1 MILLADSGSTKVHWC
16 LLTAS
21 GQCSDVFTDG
31 INPLFQTT
39 IAMQNSISNQL
50 LPQIAPLL
58 WAGNLTHVFF
68 YGAGCTPE
76 KKVFVQKALE
86 MVFKKAEVHVESD
99 MLGAARGLLGHNPG
113 VACILGTGSGSCFYD
128 GQQIEWAVPSL
139 GYILGDEGSAAV
151 LGKRLVGDL
160 LKNPEASPLNGANG
174 LRRKGYEDLKELFF
188 KEQETSMADI
198 IEKVYRQPFPNRFL
212 AKLSKF
218 CADHIDDPRIHDLV
232 YDHFVQFIRRNLVQY
247 FHKINDHMVNDQMVN
262 DPYGEADRMNEVNKE
277 IVNDQMVND
286 QMVNANGVGFVGS
299 VAYYYRPILEEAM
312 KAEKIPLGTILKDP
326 IEGLKEYH
334 KDAIIPTTE

>member
-1 MILLADSGSTKVHWC
+1 MVLIADSGSTKVHWC
-16 LLTAS
+16 LVTAS
-21 GQCSDVFTDG
+21 GQSSDVFTDG

-58 WAGNLTHVFF
+58 WAGTLTHVFF

-86 MVFKKAEVHVESD
+86 AVFKKAEVTVESD
-99 MLGAARGLLGHNPG
+99 MLGAARGLLGRKEG

-128 GQQIEWAVPSL
+128 GAHIGWGVPSL

-160 LKNPEASPLNGANG
+160 LKNQMGD
-174 LRRKGYEDLKELFF
+174 DLKEAFF
-188 KEQETSMADI
+188 KEHETSMADI

-212 AKLSKF
+212 AKLSRF
-218 CADHIDDPRIHDLV
+218 CADHIADQRIHDLV

-247 FHKINDHMVNDQMVN
+247 KASTPI
-262 DPYGEADRMNEVNKE
+262 
-277 IVNDQMVND
+277 
-286 QMVNANGVGFVGS
+286 GFVGS
-299 VAYYYRPILEEAM
+299 IAYYYRPILEKAM
-312 KAEKIPLGTILKDP
+312 KAEGLPLGTILKDP

-334 KDAIIPTTE
+334 KDVIKPTTE

>member
-1 MILLADSGSTKVHWC
+1 MSMILIADSGSTKVHWC

-50 LPQIAPLL
+50 LPQISSLL
-58 WAGNLTHVFF
+58 WAGTLTHVFF

-86 MVFKKAEVHVESD
+86 AVFKKAEVHVESD
-99 MLGAARGLLGHNPG
+99 MLGAARGLLGHNAG

-128 GQQIEWAVPSL
+128 GEKIAWAVPSL

-160 LKNPEASPLNGANG
+160 LKNQLGD
-174 LRRKGYEDLKELFF
+174 DLKEAFF
-188 KEQETSMADI
+188 AEYETSMADI

-212 AKLSKF
+212 AKLSRF
-218 CADHIDDPRIHDLV
+218 CADHIDDPRIRALV
-232 YDHFVQFIRRNLVQY
+232 YDHFVQFIRRNLKQY
-247 FHKINDHMVNDQMVN
+247 FQM
-262 DPYGEADRMNEVNKE
+262 P
-277 IVNDQMVND
+277 NDQMVND
-286 QMVNANGVGFVGS
+286 QMVNAVGFVGS
-299 VAYYYRPILEEAM
+299 IAYYYRPILEEAM
-312 KAEKIPLGTILKDP
+312 AAEGIPVGTILQDP
-326 IEGLKEYH
+326 VEGLKEYH
-334 KDAIIPTTE
+334 KSAVVPTTE

>member
-1 MILLADSGSTKVHWC
+1 MILIADSGSTKVHWC
-16 LLTAS
+16 LVTAS
-21 GQCSDVFTDG
+21 GQCSDFRTDG
-31 INPLFQTT
+31 INPMFQTCD
-39 IAMQNSISNQL
+39 AMRNSICNQL

-58 WAGNLTHVFF
+58 WAGTLTHVFF

-86 MVFKKAEVHVESD
+86 MVFKKAQIQVESD
-99 MLGAARGLLGHNPG
+99 MVGAARGLLGHNAG
-113 VACILGTGSGSCFYD
+113 VACILGTGSGSCYYN
-128 GQQIEWAVPSL
+128 GENIEWNVPSL

-160 LKNPEASPLNGANG
+160 LKNQLGD
-174 LRRKGYEDLKELFF
+174 DLKEAFF
-188 KEQETSMADI
+188 KEYETSMPDI
-198 IEKVYRQPFPNRFL
+198 FEKVYRQPFPNRFL

-218 CADHIDDPRIHDLV
+218 CADHIEDKRIHDLV

-247 FHKINDHMVNDQMVN
+247 FPMT
-262 DPYGEADRMNEVNKE
+262 
-277 IVNDQMVND
+277 
-286 QMVNANGVGFVGS
+286 NAQSPITNGIGFVGS
-299 VAYYYRPILEEAM
+299 IAYYYRPILEEAM
-312 KAEKIPLGTILKDP
+312 KAEGLPLGTILQDP

>member
-16 LLTAS
+16 LVTAS
-21 GQCSDVFTDG
+21 GQYSDVFTDG
-31 INPLFQTT
+31 INPLFQTCD
-39 IAMQNSISNQL
+39 AMRNSICNQL

-58 WAGNLTHVFF
+58 WAGTLTHVFF

-76 KKVFVQKALE
+76 KKVYVQRALE
-86 MVFKKAEVHVESD
+86 GVFKKAEVHVESD
-99 MLGAARGLLGHNPG
+99 MLGAARGLLGREAG
-113 VACILGTGSGSCFYD
+113 VACILGTGSGSCFYN
-128 GQQIEWAVPSL
+128 GETIEWCVPSL

-160 LKNPEASPLNGANG
+160 LKNPEVSPLNGETG

-188 KEQETSMADI
+188 KEQNTSMADI

-218 CADHIDDPRIHDLV
+218 CADHIDDKRIHELV

-247 FHKINDHMVNDQMVN
+247 KATSPI
-262 DPYGEADRMNEVNKE
+262 
-277 IVNDQMVND
+277 
-286 QMVNANGVGFVGS
+286 GFVGS
-299 VAYYYRPILEEAM
+299 IAYYYKPVLEEAM
-312 KAEKIPLGTILKDP
+312 KAENLPLGTILKDP

-334 KDAIIPTTE
+334 KDAIKPTTE

>member
-31 INPLFQTT
+31 INPLFQTSD
-39 IAMQNSISNQL
+39 AMRNSICNQL
-50 LPQIAPLL
+50 LPQISSLL

-76 KKVFVQKALE
+76 KKVFVQRALE
-86 MVFKKAEVHVESD
+86 GVFKKAEVSVKSD
-99 MLGAARGLLGHNPG
+99 MLGAARGLLQRNAG
-113 VACILGTGSGSCFYD
+113 VACILGTGSGSCFYN
-128 GQQIEWAVPSL
+128 GETIEWCVPSL

-160 LKNPEASPLNGANG
+160 LKNQLGD
-174 LRRKGYEDLKELFF
+174 DLKEAFF
-188 KEQETSMADI
+188 KEYETSMADI

-218 CADHIDDPRIHDLV
+218 CADHIEDKRIHDLV
-232 YDHFVQFIRRNLVQY
+232 YDHFVQFIRRNIVQY
-247 FHKINDHMVNDQMVN
+247 FQPSAGSIQKS
-262 DPYGEADRMNEVNKE
+262 A
-277 IVNDQMVND
+277 
-286 QMVNANGVGFVGS
+286 VGFVGS

-312 KAEKIPLGTILKDP
+312 QAEGLPLGTILKDP

-334 KDAIIPTTE
+334 KGAVIPTTV

>member
-16 LLTAS
+16 LVTAS

-58 WAGNLTHVFF
+58 WAGTLTHVFF

-76 KKVFVQKALE
+76 KKVFVQRALE
-86 MVFKKAEVHVESD
+86 AVFKKAEVHVESD
-99 MLGAARGLLGHNPG
+99 MLGAARGLLGHNAG
-113 VACILGTGSGSCFYD
+113 VACILGTGSGSCFYN
-128 GQQIEWAVPSL
+128 GETIEWCVPSL

-160 LKNPEASPLNGANG
+160 LKNQLEPTPTLPEGKEVVS
-174 LRRKGYEDLKELFF
+174 LKELFF
-188 KEQETSMADI
+188 KEYETSMADI

-218 CADHIDDPRIHDLV
+218 CADHIEDERIHALV

-247 FHKINDHMVNDQMVN
+247 FKHSEFSLQNS
-262 DPYGEADRMNEVNKE
+262 A
-277 IVNDQMVND
+277 
-286 QMVNANGVGFVGS
+286 VGFVGS
-299 VAYYYRPILEEAM
+299 IAYFYKPVLEEAM
-312 KAEKIPLGTILKDP
+312 RAEGLPLGTILKDP
-326 IEGLKEYH
+326 IEGLKEFH
-334 KDAIIPTTE
+334 KEAIIPTT

>member
-1 MILLADSGSTKVHWC
+1 MILIADSGSTKVHWC

-50 LPQIAPLL
+50 LPQISTLL
-58 WAGNLTHVFF
+58 WAGTLTHVFF

-86 MVFKKAEVHVESD
+86 AVFKKAEVHVESD
-99 MLGAARGLLGHNPG
+99 MLGAARGLLGHNAG

-128 GQQIEWAVPSL
+128 GEKIAWAVPSL

-160 LKNPEASPLNGANG
+160 LKNPEVSPLNGENG

-212 AKLSKF
+212 AKLSRF
-218 CADHIDDPRIHDLV
+218 CADHIDDPRIRALV
-232 YDHFVQFIRRNLVQY
+232 YDHFVQFIRRNLKQY
-247 FHKINDHMVNDQMVN
+247 FQMPNEKMVN
-262 DPYGEADRMNEVNKE
+262 EK
-277 IVNDQMVND
+277 
-286 QMVNANGVGFVGS
+286 MVNAVGFVGS
-299 VAYYYRPILEEAM
+299 IAYYYRPILEEAM
-312 KAEKIPLGTILKDP
+312 AAEGIPVGTILQDP
-326 IEGLKEYH
+326 VEGLKEYH
-334 KDAIIPTTE
+334 KSAVVPTTE

>member
-1 MILLADSGSTKVHWC
+1 MILIADSGSTKVHWC

-50 LPQIAPLL
+50 LPQISSLL
-58 WAGNLTHVFF
+58 WAGTLTHVFF

-86 MVFKKAEVHVESD
+86 AVFKKAEVHVESD
-99 MLGAARGLLGHNPG
+99 MLGAARGLLGHNAG

-128 GQQIEWAVPSL
+128 GEKIAWAVPSL

-160 LKNPEASPLNGANG
+160 LKNQLGD
-174 LRRKGYEDLKELFF
+174 DLKEAFF
-188 KEQETSMADI
+188 AEYETSMADI

-212 AKLSKF
+212 AKLSRF
-218 CADHIDDPRIHDLV
+218 CADHIDDPRIRALV
-232 YDHFVQFIRRNLVQY
+232 YDHFVQFIRRNLKQY
-247 FHKINDHMVNDQMVN
+247 FQM
-262 DPYGEADRMNEVNKE
+262 PNEKMP
-277 IVNDQMVND
+277 NDQMVND
-286 QMVNANGVGFVGS
+286 QMVNAVGLVGS
-299 VAYYYRPILEEAM
+299 IAY
-312 KAEKIPLGTILKDP
+312 
-326 IEGLKEYH
+326 
-334 KDAIIPTTE
+334 

>member
-1 MILLADSGSTKVHWC
+1 MILIADSGSTKVHWC

-50 LPQIAPLL
+50 LPQISSLL
-58 WAGNLTHVFF
+58 WAGTLTHVFF

-86 MVFKKAEVHVESD
+86 AVFKKAEVHVESD
-99 MLGAARGLLGHNPG
+99 MLGAARGLLGHNAG

-128 GQQIEWAVPSL
+128 GEKIAWAVPSL

-160 LKNPEASPLNGANG
+160 LKNQLGD
-174 LRRKGYEDLKELFF
+174 DLKEAFF
-188 KEQETSMADI
+188 KEYETSIADI

-212 AKLSKF
+212 AKLSRF
-218 CADHIDDPRIHDLV
+218 CADHIDDPRIRALV
-232 YDHFVQFIRRNLVQY
+232 YDHFVQFIRRNLKQY
-247 FHKINDHMVNDQMVN
+247 FEPSAISHQHSK
-262 DPYGEADRMNEVNKE
+262 
-277 IVNDQMVND
+277 
-286 QMVNANGVGFVGS
+286 VGFVGS
-299 VAYYYRPILEEAM
+299 IAYYYRPILEEAM
-312 KAEKIPLGTILKDP
+312 AAEGIQVGTILQDP
-326 IEGLKEYH
+326 VEGLKEYH
-334 KDAIIPTTE
+334 KSAVVPTTE

>member
-1 MILLADSGSTKVHWC
+1 MRKCLNEKMNMVLLADSGSTKVHWC
-16 LLTAS
+16 LVTAS

-58 WAGNLTHVFF
+58 WAGTLTHVFF

-76 KKVFVQKALE
+76 KKVFVQRALE
-86 MVFKKAEVHVESD
+86 AVFKKAEVTVESD
-99 MLGAARGLLGHNPG
+99 MLGAARGLLGRKEG

-128 GQQIEWAVPSL
+128 GESIAWSVPSL

-160 LKNPEASPLNGANG
+160 LKNQLDVPSDGETG

-188 KEQETSMADI
+188 KEYETSMADI
-198 IEKVYRQPFPNRFL
+198 IEHVYRQPFPNRFL
-212 AKLSKF
+212 AKLSRF

-247 FHKINDHMVNDQMVN
+247 KASSPI
-262 DPYGEADRMNEVNKE
+262 
-277 IVNDQMVND
+277 
-286 QMVNANGVGFVGS
+286 GFVGS
-299 VAYYYRPILEEAM
+299 IAYYYKPILEEAM
-312 KAEKIPLGTILKDP
+312 KAENLPMGTILKDP

-334 KDAIIPTTE
+334 KDVIVPTTE

>member
-1 MILLADSGSTKVHWC
+1 MVLIADSGSTKVHWC
-16 LLTAS
+16 LVTAS

-58 WAGNLTHVFF
+58 WAGTLTHIFF

-86 MVFKKAEVHVESD
+86 TVFKKAEVHVESD
-99 MLGAARGLLGHNPG
+99 MLGAARGLLGHKPG
-113 VACILGTGSGSCFYD
+113 VACILGTGSGSCFYN
-128 GQQIEWAVPSL
+128 GETIEWCVPSL

-160 LKNPEASPLNGANG
+160 LKNQLEAPHSTTQQEEK
-174 LRRKGYEDLKELFF
+174 KGLKELFF
-188 KEQETSMADI
+188 EEYQTSMADI

-247 FHKINDHMVNDQMVN
+247 FHSPAASHQPSDI
-262 DPYGEADRMNEVNKE
+262 
-277 IVNDQMVND
+277 
-286 QMVNANGVGFVGS
+286 GFVGS
-299 VAYYYRPILEEAM
+299 IAYYYKPILEEAM
-312 KAEKIPLGTILKDP
+312 KAEGMPLGTILQDP

-334 KDAIIPTTE
+334 KNVIVPTTE